1 MHSQGLT
8 NFAEIAAQTPQ
19 FSASFGTSRTQ
30 STFAGAASSGLNEVN
45 LRNLNARRTLVLIN
59 GRRVPSGT
67 TFNSAVDF
75 NTIPTANI
83 ERIDVLTGGA
93 SAIYGADAV
102 AGAINII
109 TKKLD
114 GVEIGGNYSITGD
127 HDNKSPGGYLM
138 MGGEFGDRGHGG
150 LTVQYEDEGIVHCS
164 DRYLC
169 AQDVTWF
176 TPDQFIRGPAAYSAV
191 GANGKFQLGNSG
203 PFYTSRNGSFTDAKG
218 ALIPFSIPIDGYN
231 RNAVR
236 TLAIPTKRLMFASGR
251 TGVRRGAAR
260 VGDTDTDGVVESVDV
275 AHVIPVGSI
284 GVEVEFSERGARK
297 TCCTGTLQS
306 NAATLSGRA
315 DCGTGAIATSA
326 APDSADPTRVERKA
340 HPRARSHLPTT
351 IGVGGGIDAWV
362 HGIAAVVHDCEVRG
376 SCGPARQGRQR
387 GQQQNKFASWSVSS
401 IHLRSLFP
409 ELARAV
415 GPVSRGEDA
424 IQVTLERMWVR
435 RDMSL

>member
-1 MHSQGLT
+1 MREPTVARPELEAPAPILAITAEQMHSQGLT

-138 MGGEFGDRGHGG
+138 MGG
-150 LTVQYEDEGIVHCS
+150 S
-164 DRYLC
+164 
-169 AQDVTWF
+169 
-176 TPDQFIRGPAAYSAV
+176 
-191 GANGKFQLGNSG
+191 
-203 PFYTSRNGSFTDAKG
+203 
-218 ALIPFSIPIDGYN
+218 
-231 RNAVR
+231 
-236 TLAIPTKRLMFASGR
+236 LAIVGT
-251 TGVRRGAAR
+251 AA
-260 VGDTDTDGVVESVDV
+260 
-275 AHVIPVGSI
+275 
-284 GVEVEFSERGARK
+284 
-297 TCCTGTLQS
+297 
-306 NAATLSGRA
+306 
-315 DCGTGAIATSA
+315 
-326 APDSADPTRVERKA
+326 
-340 HPRARSHLPTT
+340 
-351 IGVGGGIDAWV
+351 
-362 HGIAAVVHDCEVRG
+362 
-376 SCGPARQGRQR
+376 
-387 GQQQNKFASWSVSS
+387 
-401 IHLRSLFP
+401 
-409 ELARAV
+409 
-415 GPVSRGEDA
+415 
-424 IQVTLERMWVR
+424 
-435 RDMSL
+435 